1 MTHKI
6 DDTLRD
12 DGRREI
18 SQITGREVNKVVP
31 EHFKTDYP
39 KLVSFLEQYYHFEDS
54 DGSPSRLVND
64 LFYTRDI
71 NQVDE
76 SLLSYIED
84 ELLLGQS
91 YFEGFTDKRTAAK
104 FSNNLYRA
112 KGTKFSIEQFFRMF
126 FEVDIDL
133 EYTKEQVF
141 KIGEAE
147 SEIGAESQKFIT
159 NAELFQQFALR
170 ITSELPFKKW
180 QRPYKLFVHPAG
192 MFIGSAVRLEGIVD
206 NPLSA
211 PISLVDSD
219 VGQVDVVGATAFNF
233 DEVTQ
238 FLPEITG
245 IARDSG
251 DSDGIFKRVIIDDS
265 FFTSLQNTSLEDIQK
280 QYSTLRAAELR
291 TSPTF
296 DADSNG
302 AGTATSNFEIDF
314 SNDFSSETMDQERF
328 EFFSA
333 DSDVYYSKLSN
344 PAHLP

>member
-1 MTHKI
+1 
-6 DDTLRD
+6 
-12 DGRREI
+12 
-18 SQITGREVNKVVP
+18 
-31 EHFKTDYP
+31 
-39 KLVSFLEQYYHFEDS
+39 
-54 DGSPSRLVND
+54 
-64 LFYTRDI
+64 
-71 NQVDE
+71 
-76 SLLSYIED
+76 
-84 ELLLGQS
+84 
-91 YFEGFTDKRTAAK
+91 
-104 FSNNLYRA
+104 
-112 KGTKFSIEQFFRMF
+112 MF

-147 SEIGAESQKFIT
+147 SEIGPESQKFIT

-170 ITSELPFKKW
+170 ITSELPFKRW

-265 FFTSLQNTSLEDIQK
+265 FFTSLQTTTLEDIQK

>member
-1 MTHKI
+1 MTHKV

-18 SQITGREVNKVVP
+18 SQITGREVNKVIP

>member
-1 MTHKI
+1 MTHKV

-18 SQITGREVNKVVP
+18 SQITGREVNKVIP

-170 ITSELPFKKW
+170 ITSELPFKRW

>member
-1 MTHKI
+1 MTHKV

-18 SQITGREVNKVVP
+18 SQITGREVNKVIP

-219 VGQVDVVGATAFNF
+219 LGQIDVVGATAFGF

-265 FFTSLQNTSLEDIQK
+265 FFTSLQTTSLEDIQK

>member
-1 MTHKI
+1 MTHKV

-18 SQITGREVNKVVP
+18 SQITGREVNKVIP

-265 FFTSLQNTSLEDIQK
+265 FFTSLQTTSLEDIQK

>member
-1 MTHKI
+1 MTHKV

-18 SQITGREVNKVVP
+18 SQITGREVNKVIP

-76 SLLSYIED
+76 SLLTYIED

-91 YFEGFTDKRTAAK
+91 YFEGFADKRTAAK
-104 FSNNLYRA
+104 FSNNLYRS

-219 VGQVDVVGATAFNF
+219 LGQIDVVGATAFGF

>member
-1 MTHKI
+1 MTHKV

-147 SEIGAESQKFIT
+147 SEIGPESQKFIT

-170 ITSELPFKKW
+170 ITSELPFKRW

-219 VGQVDVVGATAFNF
+219 LGQIDVVGATAFGF

-344 PAHLP
+344 PAHIS

>member
-1 MTHKI
+1 MTHKV

-18 SQITGREVNKVVP
+18 SQITGREVNKVIP

-76 SLLSYIED
+76 SLLTYIED

-91 YFEGFTDKRTAAK
+91 YFEGFADKRTAAK

-219 VGQVDVVGATAFNF
+219 LGQIDVVGATAFGF

>member
-1 MTHKI
+1 MTHKV

-18 SQITGREVNKVVP
+18 SQITGREVNKVIP

-219 VGQVDVVGATAFNF
+219 LGQIDVVGATAFGF

>member
-1 MTHKI
+1 MCI
-6 DDTLRD
+6 RD
-12 DGRREI
+12 R
-18 SQITGREVNKVVP
+18 
-31 EHFKTDYP
+31 
-39 KLVSFLEQYYHFEDS
+39 
-54 DGSPSRLVND
+54 
-64 LFYTRDI
+64 
-71 NQVDE
+71 
-76 SLLSYIED
+76 
-84 ELLLGQS
+84 S
-91 YFEGFTDKRTAAK
+91 YFEGFADKRTAAK

-141 KIGEAE
+141 RVGVAGHD
-147 SEIGAESQKFIT
+147 IGAESRKFIT

-170 ITSELPFKKW
+170 ITSELPFKRW

-192 MFIGSAVRLEGIVD
+192 MFIGSAVRLEGVVQNDI
-206 NPLSA
+206 LA
-211 PISLVDSD
+211 PISFVDSD
-219 VGQVDVVGATAFNF
+219 LGQIDVVGATAFGF

-238 FLPEITG
+238 FLPEVTG

-265 FFTSLQNTSLEDIQK
+265 LLTSIGSTSIVDIQK
-280 QYSTLRAAELR
+280 QYETLRAAELR

-296 DADSNG
+296 DADSTGLAN
-302 AGTATSNFEIDF
+302 SVNIDF
-314 SNDFSSETMDQERF
+314 SNAFTSETMDQDRF

-344 PAHLP
+344 PAHIS

>member
-18 SQITGREVNKVVP
+18 SQITGREVNKVIP

-147 SEIGAESQKFIT
+147 SEIGPESQKFIT

-170 ITSELPFKKW
+170 ITSELPFKRW

-206 NPLSA
+206 NPLSTA
-211 PISLVDSD
+211 ISLVDSD

-344 PAHLP
+344 PAHIS

>member
-219 VGQVDVVGATAFNF
+219 LGQIDVVGATAFGF

>member
-1 MTHKI
+1 
-6 DDTLRD
+6 
-12 DGRREI
+12 
-18 SQITGREVNKVVP
+18 
-31 EHFKTDYP
+31 
-39 KLVSFLEQYYHFEDS
+39 
-54 DGSPSRLVND
+54 
-64 LFYTRDI
+64 LF
-71 NQVDE
+71 
-76 SLLSYIED
+76 
-84 ELLLGQS
+84 
-91 YFEGFTDKRTAAK
+91 
-104 FSNNLYRA
+104 
-112 KGTKFSIEQFFRMF
+112 
-126 FEVDIDL
+126 
-133 EYTKEQVF
+133 
-141 KIGEAE
+141 
-147 SEIGAESQKFIT
+147 ESQKFIT

-170 ITSELPFKKW
+170 ITSELPFKRW

-265 FFTSLQNTSLEDIQK
+265 FFTSLQTTTLEDIQK

-296 DADSNG
+296 DADSTG
-302 AGTATSNFEIDF
+302 LSTSVNIDF
-314 SNDFSSETMDQERF
+314 SNAFTSETMDQDRF

-333 DSDVYYSKLSN
+333 DSDIYYSKLNN
-344 PAHLP
+344 PAHIS

>member
-1 MTHKI
+1 MTHKV

-18 SQITGREVNKVVP
+18 SQITGREVNKVIP

-147 SEIGAESQKFIT
+147 SEIGPESQKFIT

-219 VGQVDVVGATAFNF
+219 LGQIDVVGATAFGF

>member
-1 MTHKI
+1 MTHKV

-18 SQITGREVNKVVP
+18 SQITGREVNKVIP

-76 SLLSYIED
+76 SLLTYIED

-147 SEIGAESQKFIT
+147 SEIGVESQKFIT

-170 ITSELPFKKW
+170 ITSELPFKRW

>member
-1 MTHKI
+1 MTHKV

-147 SEIGAESQKFIT
+147 SKIGPESQKFIT

-170 ITSELPFKKW
+170 ITSELPFKRW

-211 PISLVDSD
+211 PISLIDSD

-233 DEVTQ
+233 DEGTQ

-251 DSDGIFKRVIIDDS
+251 DSDGIFKRVIIDDA
-265 FFTSLQNTSLEDIQK
+265 FFTSLESTSLEDIQK

>member
-1 MTHKI
+1 MTHKV

-18 SQITGREVNKVVP
+18 SQVTGREVDKVVP

-76 SLLSYIED
+76 SLLTYIED

-91 YFEGFTDKRTAAK
+91 YFEGFADKRTAAK

-141 KIGEAE
+141 RVGVAGHDIGVE
-147 SEIGAESQKFIT
+147 SRKFIT

-170 ITSELPFKKW
+170 ITSELPFKRW

-192 MFIGSAVRLEGIVD
+192 MFVGSAVRLEGVVQNDI
-206 NPLSA
+206 LA
-211 PISLVDSD
+211 PISFVDSD
-219 VGQVDVVGATAFNF
+219 LGQIDVVGATAFGF

-238 FLPEITG
+238 FLPEVTG

-251 DSDGIFKRVIIDDS
+251 DSDGIFKRVIIDDGLLAS
-265 FFTSLQNTSLEDIQK
+265 IGSTSIVDIQK
-280 QYSTLRAAELR
+280 QYETLRAAELR

-296 DADSNG
+296 DADSTGLAN
-302 AGTATSNFEIDF
+302 TVNIDF
-314 SNDFSSETMDQERF
+314 SNAFTSETMDQDRF

-344 PAHLP
+344 PAHIS

>member
-18 SQITGREVNKVVP
+18 SQITGREVNKVIP

-147 SEIGAESQKFIT
+147 SEIGPESQKFIT

-170 ITSELPFKKW
+170 ITSELPFKRW

-206 NPLSA
+206 NPLSTA
-211 PISLVDSD
+211 ISLVDSD

>member
-1 MTHKI
+1 MTHKV

-18 SQITGREVNKVVP
+18 AQVTGREVNKVVP

-147 SEIGAESQKFIT
+147 SEIGPESQKFIT

-170 ITSELPFKKW
+170 ITSELPFKRW

-265 FFTSLQNTSLEDIQK
+265 FFTSLQTTTLEDIQK

>member
-18 SQITGREVNKVVP
+18 SQITGREVNKVIP

-170 ITSELPFKKW
+170 ITSELPFKRW

-206 NPLSA
+206 NPLSTA
-211 PISLVDSD
+211 ISLVDSD

-251 DSDGIFKRVIIDDS
+251 DSDGIFKRVIIDDA

>member
-170 ITSELPFKKW
+170 ITSELPFKRW

-265 FFTSLQNTSLEDIQK
+265 FFTSLQTTSLEDIQK

>member
-1 MTHKI
+1 MTHKV

-18 SQITGREVNKVVP
+18 SQITGREVNKVIP

-76 SLLSYIED
+76 SLLTYIED

-147 SEIGAESQKFIT
+147 SEIGPESQKFIT

-170 ITSELPFKKW
+170 ITSELPFKRW

-219 VGQVDVVGATAFNF
+219 VGQVDVVGVTAFNF

-333 DSDVYYSKLSN
+333 DSDIYYSKLSN

>member
-1 MTHKI
+1 MTHKV

-18 SQITGREVNKVVP
+18 SQITGREVNKVIP

-219 VGQVDVVGATAFNF
+219 VGQVDVVGVTAFNF

>member
-1 MTHKI
+1 MTHKV

-18 SQITGREVNKVVP
+18 AQVTGREVDKVVP

-147 SEIGAESQKFIT
+147 SEIGPESQKFIT

-170 ITSELPFKKW
+170 ITSELPFKRW

-219 VGQVDVVGATAFNF
+219 LGQIDVVGATAFGF

-265 FFTSLQNTSLEDIQK
+265 FFTSLQTTTLEDIQK

>member
-1 MTHKI
+1 MTHKV

-18 SQITGREVNKVVP
+18 SQITGREVNKVIP

-147 SEIGAESQKFIT
+147 SEIGPESQKFIT

-219 VGQVDVVGATAFNF
+219 LGQIDVVGATAFGF

-333 DSDVYYSKLSN
+333 DSDIYYSKLSN

>member
-1 MTHKI
+1 MTHKV

-18 SQITGREVNKVVP
+18 SQITGREVNKVIP

-76 SLLSYIED
+76 SLLTYIED

>member
-1 MTHKI
+1 MTHKV

-18 SQITGREVNKVVP
+18 SQITGREVNKVIP

-333 DSDVYYSKLSN
+333 DSDIYYSKLSN

>member
-1 MTHKI
+1 MTHKV

-147 SEIGAESQKFIT
+147 SEIGPESQKFIT

-170 ITSELPFKKW
+170 ITSELPFKRW

-265 FFTSLQNTSLEDIQK
+265 FFTSLQTTTLEDIQK

>member
-1 MTHKI
+1 MTHKV

-18 SQITGREVNKVVP
+18 AQITGREVNKVVP

-91 YFEGFTDKRTAAK
+91 YFEGFSDKRTAAK
-104 FSNNLYRA
+104 FSNNLYRS

-141 KIGEAE
+141 KIGEAS
-147 SEIGAESQKFIT
+147 SEIGAESRKFIT
-159 NAELFQQFALR
+159 NDELFQQFALR
-170 ITSELPFKKW
+170 ITSELPFKRW

-192 MFIGSAVRLEGIVD
+192 MFIGSAVRLEGTVENLI
-206 NPLSA
+206 LA
-211 PISLVDSD
+211 PDSLVDSD
-219 VGQVDVVGATAFNF
+219 LGQIDVVGANSFFF

-245 IARDSG
+245 IARDSS
-251 DSDGIFKRVIIDDS
+251 DSAGIFKRTIIEDS
-265 FFTSLQNTSLEDIQK
+265 LLASIGSTSIVDIQK
-280 QYSTLRAAELR
+280 QYETLRAAELR

-296 DADSNG
+296 DADSTG
-302 AGTATSNFEIDF
+302 LSTSVNIDF
-314 SNDFSSETMDQERF
+314 SNAFTSETMDQDRF

-344 PAHLP
+344 PAHIS

>member
-1 MTHKI
+1 MTHKV

-219 VGQVDVVGATAFNF
+219 VGQIDVVGATAFGF

>member
-18 SQITGREVNKVVP
+18 SQITGREVNKVIP

-219 VGQVDVVGATAFNF
+219 LGQIDVVGATAFGF

>member
-1 MTHKI
+1 MTHKV

-18 SQITGREVNKVVP
+18 SQITGREVNKVIP

-170 ITSELPFKKW
+170 ITSELPFKRW

-211 PISLVDSD
+211 PISLIDSD

-251 DSDGIFKRVIIDDS
+251 DSDGIFKRVIIDDA